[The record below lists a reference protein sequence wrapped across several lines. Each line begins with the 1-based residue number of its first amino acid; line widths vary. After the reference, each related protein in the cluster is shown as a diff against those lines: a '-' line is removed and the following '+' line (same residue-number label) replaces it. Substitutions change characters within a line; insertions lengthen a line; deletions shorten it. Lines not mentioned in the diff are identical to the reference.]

1 MTRPAAAGDVLFI
14 VPECCRSSFVLC
26 SRICA
31 VASLPSQNLVL
42 TGNPGT
48 GKTTFARLVAR
59 VLFAYGVL
67 SKEAFVERN
76 GIDLKGQYLGQT
88 GPRVKGAIRAA
99 MGGCLFLDEV
109 YTLKSNRDGGG
120 DIFSQEAVGTL
131 LTEVENNREGV
142 MVIFA
147 GCKDLACGA
156 LGTRLAKLR
165 WHRVELRVTRRCPPH
180 PPHSSHPLPSS

>member
-1 MTRPAAAGDVLFI
+1 M
-14 VPECCRSSFVLC
+14 
-26 SRICA
+26 
-31 VASLPSQNLVL
+31 
-42 TGNPGT
+42 
-48 GKTTFARLVAR
+48 
-59 VLFAYGVL
+59 L

-147 GCKDLACGA
+147 GCKN
-156 LGTRLAKLR
+156 LGTRFTWSPVADLR
-165 WHRVELRVTRRCPPH
+165 WPCHRFNHRAT
-180 PPHSSHPLPSS
+180 